1 VVLVLAVSDEVD
13 HARYTDVG
21 AAREAQL
28 IAYGDLP
35 ARSPVPLWRSPSDP
49 SHAP

>member
-21 AAREAQL
+21 AAREAWL
-28 IAYGDLP
+28 IACGDLP
-35 ARSPVPLWRSPSDP
+35 ASPPSPPRRSPADP
-49 SHAP
+49 RHAR